1 MFIIKLLTKETDFYM
16 SKMKSTLHH
25 YQFYDLNDLQMKKSK
40 YVILSVAS
48 RSEEDLSFSFSFDC
62 IEILC
67 VESFFQHEVVNI
79 FSTLVRVVEFVSYSL
94 FAHFDLHLHLCWF
107 SYRRCL
113 YSLDRVFKT
122 ARLWEIY
129 SYSFK
134 CMLVVSADL
143 WMYIMKLTCFTTW
156 LLCTCTYIWVISMK
170 LMTKDTS
177 MCFWLYFITSL
188 MFKSSLVVKESVVE
202 ENDSLKLIVLSTLR
216 TSRVIIKTLRQ
227 ASLQSFCFFVINCSL
242 LSSDEI
248 LNEVK
253 LSVLLT
259 ALLKHC
265 MKFSCSLL
273 LCFSIAWIQKM

>member
-16 SKMKSTLHH
+16 SKMKSALHH

-40 YVILSVAS
+40 YVILSVTS

-62 IEILC
+62 IEILR

-79 FSTLVRVVEFVSYSL
+79 FSTLVWVVEFVSYSL

-129 SYSFK
+129 SHSFK

-143 WMYIMKLTCFTTW
+143 WIYIMKLTCFTTW

-177 MCFWLYFITSL
+177 MCSRLYFITSL
-188 MFKSSLVVKESVVE
+188 MFKSSLIVKESVVE
-202 ENDSLKLIVLSTLR
+202 ENDS
-216 TSRVIIKTLRQ
+216 LRQ